1 MIVLRLLLWYLIYYL
16 FPYCI
21 AHGYNLRNGLK
32 QQQLAVDCGIWPL
45 YRYNPALKAA
55 GKNPFSLDYQKP
67 DGSLR
72 EFLGGEVRYA
82 SLQKTFPDEA
92 KKLHA
97 RLEQEINQRFETLK
111 DIANKPFVEKNDK
124 KAA

>member
-1 MIVLRLLLWYLIYYL
+1 MRL
-16 FPYCI
+16 
-21 AHGYNLRNGLK
+21 
-32 QQQLAVDCGIWPL
+32 PL
-45 YRYNPALKAA
+45 YRYYRALKA
-55 GKNPFSLDYQKP
+55 GGINPFSLDSKKP

-72 EFLGGEVRYA
+72 DFLGGEVRYA

-97 RLEQEINQRFETLK
+97 RLEQEVNQRYESFKDLADKHVLET
-111 DIANKPFVEKNDK
+111 DDK